1 MGLFDLK
8 DKVAIVFGGNGYL
21 GKQFCKTLLE
31 HNAKV
36 YCCDINTN
44 ESMETT
50 ALKQKYA
57 EKFEIINV
65 NAADKKDLIEFRK
78 NIFVKEKTVDILL
91 NSTSAKSDDFYLPF
105 EDASLESWDV
115 GLLGN
120 LTMPFLTIQTF
131 IPIMK
136 KQRKGSIINISSIYG
151 LVGNDQ
157 RIYVGTNLHEIY
169 VKKSPDLKR
178 IYSSGS
184 YNAAKGG
191 LIVFTRYLAAYYGEY
206 NIRINCISPGGI
218 YNAKENKKFV
228 QNYSDKVPLGR
239 KANPDEINGSVIF
252 LASDASSYVTGH
264 NLVVDG
270 GFTIW

>member
-50 ALKQKYA
+50 ALKQKYD

-218 YNAKENKKFV
+218 YNEKENKKFV

>member
-36 YCCDINTN
+36 YCCDININ

>member
-78 NIFVKEKTVDILL
+78 NIFVREKTVDILL